1 MKLTKRLLAI
11 VLAAAM
17 LVGMV
22 VISTSAIQLD
32 ESVDNLTWDDCADI
46 NPETNPYTVKMGF
59 KIYKVNTST
68 GEYTLLADTNAAND
82 TLDVNVEAGD
92 VLRVETWAQTNFH
105 TIGIQLTPAY
115 NNEWLLPTKMDYSVV
130 TSTASYPLKAAN
142 VAGKTAMDDYPKM
155 VDFCADYG
163 TGDGTFEN
171 PVFVT
176 EALTQAKGQIN
187 HNSWSGLRGVL
198 PKDWQGKGTAEGTWI
213 NTAAVDQWGNSI
225 VDENGHLIYNVY
237 QMGMGNN
244 ASGSEAWTGFGV
256 VLNVYQPIAVFNL
269 TVAEDAKGTAKLF
282 YPLSSYY
289 NTTNAYTQFT
299 AMSYEAVQ
307 DSPNVNGNW
316 DESMPQVCA
325 SGLTTYANKVTYG
338 DGTVA
343 DKNWIVTNATI
354 TVGDAAGGEDDTT
367 TEPPT
372 TEPPVEYADLAA
384 LQAAIAAAATADTAN
399 CTSASVA
406 EFNAALA
413 AAQALNVEGTL
424 ATEQDAINAAA
435 ARLNA
440 AITGLTKLGTC
451 NYTALDAAIAAAAT
465 ADTTNCTS
473 ASVAEFNA
481 ALAAAQAVTRDMI
494 ADEAG
499 ENQAIIDAAAAR
511 LNAAIT
517 GLTKLGACDY
527 TALDAA
533 IAQAKAL
540 DENDYTSTS
549 WYSQAYLTSYLDAA
563 EAVARDMVAD
573 EAGENQ
579 AIIDNA
585 KDALL
590 AAIAMLELRAD
601 FTALKAAIATAA
613 TADTANCTAA
623 SVAEFDAALAAA
635 QELADS
641 ESSIGES
648 RQAEV
653 DAAAA
658 RLNAAITGL
667 TKLGG
672 CDYTALDAAI
682 TAYDALDKNAYTP
695 NSWTASDVDALAA
708 AAKAVA
714 RDLIADEA
722 GANQA
727 TINAAADA
735 LDAAIKA
742 LVKVADKAAL
752 AAAIAAA
759 PTDADAYTPDSW
771 AAADLAN
778 VLAAANAV
786 NADANATQAD
796 VDAQV
801 AAIAAAVAKLAL
813 KADKAALAEAIAAAK
828 TLDAN
833 DYTPDSWAAAN
844 LEAVIAAAEAV
855 NADGNASDADVTAAI
870 QSLRDA
876 ALLLEEKADTEALEE
891 AIDTLPAIAED
902 DADPESWAAY
912 EAALAAAELV
922 FADPNA
928 TQAEVDKAEADL
940 LAAISAV
947 KEKDVVYCDYSAL
960 DEAIAA
966 FEALV
971 EAEYTPASYAT
982 VKAYYDAAKAVTRDM
997 EYTVEA
1003 QDEID
1008 FAADELNNSIALD
1021 LVKVADKTALKA
1033 AIDTV
1038 VDTAN
1043 CTSAS
1048 IAKYNAALADANA
1061 VYADANATQ
1070 QAVDAATEALVAAQ
1084 QLEKLPKVDYSDL
1097 EDAMAKF
1104 EALDATEWTDDS
1116 YAAAQKAYDAAA
1128 ELVEADLYDD
1138 EQGENAGLVD
1148 EATDALNAA
1157 IAALEKAV
1165 DKTALKAEIDK
1176 APSVEE
1182 NLATDETWADY
1193 ADALANAQD
1202 VYADDAATQ
1211 NEVDAAAAEL
1221 AAANAALATRGL
1233 VDYTALDAALALVP
1247 ALGQD
1252 EYTAKSWKAYADAK
1266 AAAEAIARDL
1276 IDDKAGANQ
1285 KTVDDAAAALDA
1297 AYKALTENKANITDV
1312 KYDNTGVYTTG
1323 TLKYDFYVNGAAS
1336 KIQILAPDGGTMTF
1350 DRRSSRV
1357 TIVSYNEAGEVVD
1370 YAEEDPA
1377 YEVWSINLGL
1387 VATEYQVRAKYDYT
1401 WDTEYYAF
1409 TVEYAPYNT
1418 TAESFTATVGEY
1430 VDATEVVAAKG
1441 EVITF
1446 KAVTDSNAIKVQFVF
1461 ADGGTSTYTRTKAV
1475 DNGDGTLTW
1484 TITRVFKQN
1493 VDINLR
1499 VKAPTGWATEY
1510 SGNVVV
1516 TMA

>member
-22 VISTSAIQLD
+22 VISTSAVQLD

-59 KIYKVNTST
+59 KIYKVDTAT

-115 NNEWLLPTKMDYSVV
+115 NNEWLLPTTMDYSVV

-155 VDFCADYG
+155 VDFCDDYG
-163 TGDGTFEN
+163 AGDGTFEA

-198 PKDWQGKGTAEGTWI
+198 PKDWQGSGTTEAKWI

-269 TVAEDAKGTAKLF
+269 TVAEDAEGTAKLF

-354 TVGDAAGGEDDTT
+354 TVGGAEGGEDDTT
-367 TEPPT
+367 TEA
-372 TEPPVEYADLAA
+372 PVEYADLAA

-424 ATEQDAINAAA
+424 ATEQEAINAAA

-440 AITGLTKLGTC
+440 AITGLTKLGVC
-451 NYTALDAAIAAAAT
+451 NYAALDAAIAQAKALDENDYTTTSWYSQAYLPSYLEAA
-465 ADTTNCTS
+465 
-473 ASVAEFNA
+473 E
-481 ALAAAQAVTRDMI
+481 AVTRDMI

-499 ENQAIIDAAAAR
+499 ENQAIID
-511 LNAAIT
+511 
-517 GLTKLGACDY
+517 
-527 TALDAA
+527 DAT
-533 IAQAKAL
+533 
-540 DENDYTSTS
+540 N
-549 WYSQAYLTSYLDAA
+549 
-563 EAVARDMVAD
+563 
-573 EAGENQ
+573 
-579 AIIDNA
+579 
-585 KDALL
+585 ALL
-590 AAIAMLELRAD
+590 AAIAKLELRAD
-601 FTALKAAIATAA
+601 FTALKAALAAAA
-613 TADTANCTAA
+613 TADTTNCTAA
-623 SVAEFDAALAAA
+623 SVAEFNAALAAA
-635 QELADS
+635 QDLADF
-641 ESSIGES
+641 ESSTGVGKQS
-648 RQAEV
+648 DV
-653 DAAAA
+653 NAAAKA
-658 RLNAAITGL
+658 LNDAIAGLAKLGTVNYEALNAAI
-667 TKLGG
+667 
-672 CDYTALDAAI
+672 AAF
-682 TAYDALDKNAYTP
+682 DALDKNAFTP
-695 NSWTASDVDALAA
+695 NSWTASDVDAMYA

-714 RDLIADEA
+714 PDMIADEA

-727 TINAAADA
+727 KADDAAAALNAAIA
-735 LDAAIKA
+735 K
-742 LVKVADKAAL
+742 LVAVANKTAL

-759 PTDADAYTPDSW
+759 PVDADAYTPDTW
-771 AAADLAN
+771 APFAEA
-778 VLAAANAV
+778 LAAANAV
-786 NADANATQAD
+786 NADANATQDAVD
-796 VDAQV
+796 NAVAALADAQG
-801 AAIAAAVAKLAL
+801 KLAL
-813 KADKAALAEAIAAAK
+813 KADKAALAQAIAGAEALDAADYTPASWEAAKLADVIAAAK
-828 TLDAN
+828 
-833 DYTPDSWAAAN
+833 
-844 LEAVIAAAEAV
+844 AV
-855 NADGNASDADVTAAI
+855 NDDANASDADVTAAI
-870 QSLRDA
+870 EALRNA
-876 ALLLEEKADTEALEE
+876 ALVLVEKADTDALEE
-891 AIDTLPAIAED
+891 AIDTLPAIAEG
-902 DADPESWAAY
+902 DADPTTWAAY
-912 EAALAAAELV
+912 KAALAAAELV
-922 FADPNA
+922 LADANA
-928 TQAEVDKAEADL
+928 SQDDVDKAEADL

-960 DEAIAA
+960 DAAIEA
-966 FEALV
+966 FEKLDA
-971 EAEYTPASYAT
+971 AQYTPASYAV

-997 EYTVEA
+997 EYSLEA

-1038 VDTAN
+1038 VDTTN

-1048 IAKYNAALADANA
+1048 IAKYEAALAAANE
-1061 VYADANATQ
+1061 VYTDANATQ
-1070 QAVDAATEALVAAQ
+1070 DAVNAAAEALVAAQ
-1084 QLEKLPKVDYSDL
+1084 TLEKLPKVDYTDL

-1104 EALDATEWTDDS
+1104 EALNADEWTVES
-1116 YAAAQKAYDAAA
+1116 YADAKAAYDAAA
-1128 ELVEADLYDD
+1128 ALLAQDLYDD
-1138 EQGENAGLVD
+1138 EEGENATLVD
-1148 EATDALNAA
+1148 EAADALNTA
-1157 IAALEKAV
+1157 IG
-1165 DKTALKAEIDK
+1165 ALKAAVKKDALLAEINK
-1176 APSVEE
+1176 AASVEE
-1182 NLATDETWADY
+1182 DLATDATWADY
-1193 ADALANAQD
+1193 ANALANAQD

-1211 NEVDAAAAEL
+1211 DEVDEATAEL
-1221 AAANAALATRGL
+1221 AAANAALELRGL
-1233 VDYTALDAALALVP
+1233 VNYAALDEALALNP
-1247 ALGQD
+1247 EFGKE
-1252 EYTAKSWKAYADAK
+1252 EYTAKSWEAYANAK
-1266 AAAEAIARDL
+1266 AAAQAIARDL
-1276 IDDKAGANQ
+1276 VDNKAGTNQ
-1285 KTVDDAAAALDA
+1285 KSVDDAAAALVA
-1297 AYKALTENKANITDV
+1297 AFNGLKVNAANITNV
-1312 KYDNTGVYTTG
+1312 EYDNTGVHTIA
-1323 TLKYDFYVNGAAS
+1323 TLKYDFTVNGAAS

-1357 TIVSYNEAGEVVD
+1357 TIVSYNANGEVVD
-1370 YAEEDPA
+1370 YADEDPA
-1377 YEVWSINLGL
+1377 YEIWSINLGL

-1418 TAESFTATVGEY
+1418 TAESFTATVGDY
-1430 VDATEVVAAKG
+1430 VDATAVTAAKG

-1446 KAVTDSNAIKVQFVF
+1446 KAVTDANAIKVQFVF
-1461 ADGGTSTYTRTKAV
+1461 ADGGTSTYTREKAV